1 MAGTANT
8 EIMKKALIA
17 LAFGTLALGMTE
29 FVMMGIL
36 PDVARGLGIT
46 ITQAGHLISAYA
58 VGVCCG
64 APLLTVV
71 HKYSPKRILLAL
83 AAMMLLGAALCA
95 VSPSYGMMLA
105 ARFIAGLPHGAYFG
119 VASIA
124 AVKLADERHKTGAV
138 SIMIAGMT
146 VANLFGV
153 PLSTALSE
161 SVSWRVPFVLVAL
174 LSLLVLY
181 YIWKWV
187 PPIESLPDNGYKGQF
202 RFLKNGAPWLILA
215 ATMFGNGGI
224 FCWYSYVSPLM
235 TTEGGFPP
243 ETVALLMV
251 AAGFG
256 MVVGNL
262 TSGRLSDRYSP
273 GRVTAT
279 TQAVVVCALLL
290 IFALSTHGWLSAGLM
305 VVCTAGLFA
314 VSSPQQFL
322 ILKYAPGGEML
333 GGAAIQV
340 AFNLGNAL
348 GAYLGGLP
356 IDHGLPYRYAALVGA
371 PMVALG
377 LAAMVTFVRRHENGQ
392 AKESPLPAGQA

>member
-1 MAGTANT
+1 M
-8 EIMKKALIA
+8 
-17 LAFGTLALGMTE
+17 
-29 FVMMGIL
+29 
-36 PDVARGLGIT
+36 
-46 ITQAGHLISAYA
+46 
-58 VGVCCG
+58 GVCCG
-64 APLLTVV
+64 APLLTVA

-83 AAMMLLGAALCA
+83 AAMMLLGAVLCA
-95 VSPSYGMMLA
+95 TAPTYGMMLA
-105 ARFIAGLPHGAYFG
+105 ARFVAGLPHGAYFG

-124 AVKLADERHKTGAV
+124 AVRLADERHKAGAV
-138 SIMIAGMT
+138 SIMVAGMT
-146 VANLFGV
+146 IANLFGV

-174 LSLLVLY
+174 LSVLVLY

-187 PPIESLPDNGYKGQF
+187 PHIDALPDHGYKGQF
-202 RFLKNGAPWLILA
+202 RFLKSGAPWLILA
-215 ATMFGNGGI
+215 ATMLGNGGI

-235 TTEGGFPP
+235 TSEAGFPP
-243 ETVALLMV
+243 ETVSLLMV

-273 GRVTAT
+273 GRVAAT
-279 TQAVVVCALLL
+279 TQAIVVCALLL
-290 IFALSTHGWLSAGLM
+290 IFAFSTRSWLAAGLM
-305 VVCTAGLFA
+305 VVCTTGLFA

-322 ILKYAPGGEML
+322 IIKYAPGGEML

-348 GAYLGGLP
+348 GAYFGGLP

-377 LAAMVTFVRRHENGQ
+377 LAAMATFAYRYERRG
-392 AKESPLPAGQA
+392 